1 MQVGRLQAT
10 SGLAVV
16 EVENS
21 LDHIGIG
28 EQGKHCLW
36 IRYVG
41 RRMAFTHGP
50 VRADLIQVNAGDAGT
65 TPQHLG
71 HTIGGVECNTPMAR
85 LMQPA
90 DVPVVGCLSARIA
103 DGCCPACNRRS
114 E

>member
-71 HTIGGVECNTPMAR
+71 HTLGGVG
-85 LMQPA
+85 MQY
-90 DVPVVGCLSARIA
+90 D
-103 DGCCPACNRRS
+103 DGTAHAALRRS
-114 E
+114 GCGMSFCPYR